1 KQNIGLLIYFIGV
14 NIRSGGGGAAGPD
27 RPGARPAAPASVLAV
42 VDLPGA
48 AVRLAGCCT
57 PVPPDA
63 VTGFAVRGGTVTVH
77 RALCPVVARMAAAGR
92 PPVGVRW
99 RGAEQGG
106 HGCRVTLLAEAF
118 SRPHLLAD
126 LTEAI
131 ASQGAAVVSA
141 AVEPPQQQRVRHTYT
156 LHLPNAAGLPSLMRA
171 MRQVPGVFDVLRA
184 GRARQPAALRP

>member
-1 KQNIGLLIYFIGV
+1 M
-14 NIRSGGGGAAGPD
+14 A
-27 RPGARPAAPASVLAV
+27 
-42 VDLPGA
+42 DLPGA

-57 PVPPDA
+57 PVPPDT

-77 RALCPVVARMAAAGR
+77 RALCPVVARMAATGR
-92 PPVGVRW
+92 QPVGVRW
-99 RGAEQGG
+99 RGADQGG

-141 AVEPPQQQRVRHTYT
+141 AVEPPHEQRVRHTYT

-171 MRQVPGVFDVLRA
+171 MRQVPGCLRRVARGPRPA
-184 GRARQPAALRP
+184 GRGAAPLNASGARRVTVRRETLRPAA